1 MPRSFLQLWATA
13 RWRVHAN
20 IDAHDDC
27 LCRPCIRSCMTDCC
41 QSVLCSSPEYPL
53 LVQGG
58 DNQKYEEVTDQG
70 RLLKSIKDYLADYN
84 MQSKT
89 RMDLV
94 LFQYAAEH
102 VCRIMRI
109 IKQPFGN
116 ALLVRTFHRLSA
128 CADRSWPSVAAGL
141 WPPHTAPSS
150 PVRWP
155 ITSMFISCTD

>member
-1 MPRSFLQLWATA
+1 MKFDP
-13 RWRVHAN
+13 
-20 IDAHDDC
+20 HDNC
-27 LCRPCIRSCMTDCC
+27 LCRPVTGRHVTYCRPS
-41 QSVLCSSPEYPL
+41 SLYSSPEHPL

-70 RLLKSIKDYLADYN
+70 RLLKCIEDYLADYN
-84 MQSKT
+84 VQSKT

-116 ALLVRTFHRLSA
+116 ALLVRTIYLLGT
-128 CADRSWPSVAAGL
+128 CANRSWPSAASL
-141 WPPHTAPSS
+141 WPRTQHPAALCSG
-150 PVRWP
+150 RAQA
-155 ITSMFISCTD
+155 C